1 MADSRNKTVKN
12 TSEFFSI
19 LILVLCCLVIFA
31 GFLWFEQNVSDDFQ
45 QQQDNN
51 HQQLFNV
58 SYARMTARVET
69 ISQQV
74 ASLAALPQ
82 LSVVLQKND
91 PALISAQQ
99 QFIQKILPHSN
110 KVCLIKAD
118 VDQPDPSAC
127 IAISFATLDSLRKAK
142 QDGTAPLA
150 VIKVNDETPSLL
162 VAQRI
167 VDSTDHVVGVL
178 LVAFEMSAIASVL
191 NEAAAQNGYFE
202 LLQGTKN
209 KTQLLTQGNV
219 QWKQANPLLTR
230 PVPGTY
236 WQLAYWPAPAKTA
249 GYVAL
254 VLPIVVIIFVIA
266 MWLLRDVWQRKRIKS
281 DAEVIKQQID
291 DATHSRLKT
300 AYHVAN
306 VFLQTVVDDIQTLV
320 VSSMNSPFPQMKLT
334 PRNTEVVENRE
345 TTDKNPV
352 VEPLYADKDAD
363 KQAEKLPETE
373 VEKLPEAKASNTI
386 EFNISAAAEQANVMS
401 GSDIDPT
408 IFKAYDIRGIVDET
422 LNEQVMKRVGQAIGS
437 EALDKQQTQLVVA
450 RDGRLSS
457 ERFAK
462 AVIEGVLASGCDV
475 IDIGQ
480 APTPIAYYAY
490 QELETQS
497 GVVVTGS
504 HNPVNY
510 NGLKLVLA
518 GQPVFGDA
526 LQQLYQRILRSDV
539 RQGTGQKTTASVTD
553 SYVEKVTK
561 DIHLNRRISV
571 VIDCSNGVAGHV
583 AEALFSA
590 IGCDVTPLNC
600 DVDGEFPNH
609 PPNPCEPDN
618 LRDLIQVVPH
628 QEAKLGLAFDG
639 DGDRLVAVDAK
650 GRVIWPDRL
659 LVLFAQD
666 VLTRSPGAT
675 VIYDVKSTRLLEDT
689 ILRAGGKAVMWQSGH
704 SIIKAKMQETG
715 ALLGGEMSGHI
726 FFNDRW
732 YGFDDALYSACRLLE
747 LLANDPLERT
757 ATEVFDAI
765 PERKSTPEILIDLP
779 EGESQRFMRQISE
792 QAHFSG
798 AKLTTI
804 DGVRAD
810 YKMGWGLI
818 RASNTMPGLTLRF
831 EADNSDNLRYI
842 QQQFKQQMLQIKP
855 TLHLHF

>member
-1 MADSRNKTVKN
+1 MLT
-12 TSEFFSI
+12 
-19 LILVLCCLVIFA
+19 LVMTCLVIFA
-31 GFLWFEQNVSDDFQ
+31 GFFWFQQAMKDSFEQQ
-45 QQQDNN
+45 QGNS

-58 SYARMTARVET
+58 SYDRITARVET
-69 ISQQV
+69 LSQQV
-74 ASLAALPQ
+74 ASLAELPQ
-82 LSVVLQKND
+82 LSVVLQEND
-91 PALISAQQ
+91 PALIMAQQ
-99 QFIQKILPHSN
+99 QFMQKILPQSN
-110 KVCLIKAD
+110 KVCLISAD

-127 IAISFATLDSLRKAK
+127 IAINFATLDSLRKAK

-150 VIKVNDETPSLL
+150 VININAEVPSLL

-178 LVAFEMSAIASVL
+178 LVAFEMSTIESVL

-219 QWKQANPLLTR
+219 QWKQASPLLTR
-230 PVPGTY
+230 PVQGTY
-236 WQLAYWPAPAKTA
+236 WQLAYWPAPTKTA
-249 GYVAL
+249 GYATL

-266 MWLLRDVWQRKRIKS
+266 MWLLRDYWQRKRLKS
-281 DAEVIKQQID
+281 DADVIKQPLD
-291 DATHSRLKT
+291 DVTQSGLK
-300 AYHVAN
+300 AEYHVAN
-306 VFLQTVVDDIQTLV
+306 ESLQTVADDSQTSV
-320 VSSMNSPFPQMKLT
+320 ASSVNSSPPQTKVT
-334 PRNTEVVENRE
+334 PRNTVVSEE
-345 TTDKNPV
+345 DHESVDKNPV
-352 VEPLYADKDAD
+352 VESLEPHSDAD
-363 KQAEKLPETE
+363 KEAEKLPKTE
-373 VEKLPEAKASNTI
+373 VETSSEAKASNTI
-386 EFNISAAAEQANVMS
+386 EFSIPTAAEQANVMS

-422 LNEQVMKRVGQAIGS
+422 LNEQVMKIVGQAIGS
-437 EALDKQQTQLVVA
+437 EALDKQQTQLVIA

-462 AVIEGVLASGCDV
+462 ALIEGVLASGCDV

-490 QELETQS
+490 HELETQS

-526 LQQLYQRILRSDV
+526 LQQLYQRILRGDV
-539 RQGTGQKTTASVTD
+539 RQGTGQKTTANVTD
-553 SYVEKVTK
+553 NYVEKVTK
-561 DIHLNRRISV
+561 DIHLNRKISV

-618 LRDLIQVVPH
+618 LRDLIQVVRH
-628 QEAKLGLAFDG
+628 QEAELGLAFDG

-650 GRVIWPDRL
+650 GRAIWPDRL

-689 ILRAGGKAVMWQSGH
+689 ILRAGGKALMWQSGH

-779 EGESQRFMRQISE
+779 EGESQRFMQQISE
-792 QAHFSG
+792 QGDFSG

-810 YKMGWGLI
+810 YKMGWGLV

-831 EADNSDNLRYI
+831 EADNNDNLRYI